1 PGDQGSA
8 AADQQPGQDG
18 GNGRRRHQGPR
29 PRADARRRQPVQHA
43 LPAGQARPAGTRDQR
58 RDRQDPGGVMS
69 GEGRPAITA
78 VPDASGLTV
87 GVVAARWHAGI
98 TDRLV
103 DRAVRACEDAGAT
116 ATVVRVPGSLELPV
130 IAQALARRCDAV
142 VALGAVIRGETAH
155 FDYVCDSV
163 TAGLTRVS
171 LDERTPVGNGV
182 LTCDT
187 LD

>member
-1 PGDQGSA
+1 
-8 AADQQPGQDG
+8 
-18 GNGRRRHQGPR
+18 
-29 PRADARRRQPVQHA
+29 
-43 LPAGQARPAGTRDQR
+43 
-58 RDRQDPGGVMS
+58 MS

-87 GVVAARWHAGI
+87 GVVAARWHADI

-103 DRAVRACEDAGAT
+103 DHAVRACEDAGAT

-187 LD
+187 LDQALDRSGLPDSKEDKGYESAIAALETALLLRTLA